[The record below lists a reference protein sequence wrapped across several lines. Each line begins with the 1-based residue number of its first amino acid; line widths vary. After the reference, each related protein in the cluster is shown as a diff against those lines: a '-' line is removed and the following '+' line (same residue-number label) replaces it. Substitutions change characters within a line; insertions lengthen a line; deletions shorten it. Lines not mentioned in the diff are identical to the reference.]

1 MMAWNYVRGL
11 PIWDEANHNLIRKD
25 CFKLLT
31 LYARNSLKYGGISLG
46 AERIKNFRN
55 KLKSMVNDF
64 DEIDK
69 CKEALNALMSKAWY
83 FF

>member
-1 MMAWNYVRGL
+1 MAWTYVRGL
-11 PIWDEANHNLIRKD
+11 TVWDEPNHNSLRKD

-31 LYARNSLKYGGISLG
+31 LHARNGLKYGGFSLG

-55 KLKSMVNDF
+55 KLKSMINDF

-69 CKEALNALMSKAWY
+69 CKEALNLLATKV
-83 FF
+83 